1 MARPRWADG
10 PSFIRPPSMKR
21 SPTVIA
27 SSPAISRSN
36 VDLPHPDGPTRT
48 TNSRSF
54 TARSMLLSTS
64 TWAKRLPRPRA
75 LSSLMAGASL
85 HGPLGQAADELPLE
99 GEEGDQDRDDRD
111 HQPGHQHGPVVAQRV
126 GEAHHAD
133 GDGLDALA
141 LHEGE
146 REDELVPHP
155 HRLDQRRRGEDRPA
169 ERQVDMA
176 EGPDRAGAIHHRSL
190 AEVGRYLHH

>member
-1 MARPRWADG
+1 MARPRLAAG
-10 PSFIRPPSMKR
+10 TSFIRTRSMKR

-36 VDLPHPDGPTRT
+36 VDLPHPEGPTRT
-48 TNSRSF
+48 TNSRSL
-54 TARSMLLSTS
+54 TSRSMFRSTS

-85 HGPLGQAADELPLE
+85 HGPLRQAADELPLE

-111 HQPGHQHGPVVAQRV
+111 HQAGHQHRPVVAQRI
-126 GEAHHAD
+126 GKAHHAD
-133 GDGLDALA
+133 GDGLDVLA

-146 REDELVPHP
+146 REDELV
-155 HRLDQRRRGEDRPA
+155 
-169 ERQVDMA
+169 
-176 EGPDRAGAIHHRSL
+176 
-190 AEVGRYLHH
+190 